1 MTAKI
6 INLEAWRIAHPA
18 RQRPEG
24 RAMTAKIIN
33 LEAWRI
39 AHPAPL
45 RLYAEQLRII
55 TLPLRLW
62 LAWWGIR

>member
-1 MTAKI
+1 
-6 INLEAWRIAHPA
+6 
-18 RQRPEG
+18 
-24 RAMTAKIIN
+24 MTAKIIN

-45 RLYAEQLRII
+45 RLYTAQLRII

-62 LAWWGIR
+62 LAWWGVR

>member
-1 MTAKI
+1 
-6 INLEAWRIAHPA
+6 
-18 RQRPEG
+18 
-24 RAMTAKIIN
+24 MTAKIIN

-45 RLYAEQLRII
+45 RLYTALLRII

-62 LAWWGIR
+62 LAWGGIR

>member
-6 INLEAWRIAHPA
+6 INLQAWR
-18 RQRPEG
+18 
-24 RAMTAKIIN
+24 
-33 LEAWRI
+33 L

-45 RLYAEQLRII
+45 TLYAAQLRLL
-55 TLPLRLW
+55 TLPLQVW

>member
-1 MTAKI
+1 
-6 INLEAWRIAHPA
+6 
-18 RQRPEG
+18 
-24 RAMTAKIIN
+24 MTAKIIN

-45 RLYAEQLRII
+45 RLYTAQLHLI